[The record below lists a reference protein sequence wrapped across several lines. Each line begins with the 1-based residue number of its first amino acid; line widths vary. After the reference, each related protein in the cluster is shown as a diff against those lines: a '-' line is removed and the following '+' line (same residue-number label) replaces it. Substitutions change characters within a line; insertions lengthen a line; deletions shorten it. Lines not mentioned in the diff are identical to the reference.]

1 MTASPIRTRL
11 AVAGCLAASVAIGAC
26 SARPTDD
33 ITVRNSALIM
43 SGKNTNH
50 VSIDGTLSPGEWD
63 DAAVTHFSFCD
74 GGNPATLYVKNDEK
88 NLIMAMVVENAR
100 WRFGTPPA
108 GGTPGNDFLNL
119 YFDNDADGVVEAG
132 DNHWAVRGGDGLT
145 VDAYNPNGIPHWSS
159 DDGPAGGT
167 TDLIGA
173 VTHTNP
179 VWDGVGTYT
188 VEYLGQLNSAD
199 DAHDFSLNPG
209 DKVGVIAIFATAAP
223 CAGFQDSWP
232 AGATFETITLS
243 GGPAPPALLPD
254 GSACTADAVCANGH
268 CADGFCCNSAC
279 NGGVCQ
285 TCAAANGA
293 TANGVCTILGTSHTC
308 RAAADVCDVAETCDG
323 TNPGCPADAV
333 QPATQVCRAV
343 AAGNACDVPET
354 CDGSTVGCPTDAVA
368 PAGTLCR
375 PLAGPCDLAERCDGA
390 SLTCPTD
397 AFAAVGTICHTPAGP
412 CETTEVCGGTAACP
426 TSPAASPTCSFLL
439 RSSGSRVL
447 RANLAGTSPVNV
459 QNDSLMQMAT
469 TAPLPVA
476 LENVSPFSM
485 TYALDDYTV
494 LDSMVT
500 TTVGSRIR
508 GSAALGHLTGR
519 VQCDAT
525 TDALASIDSNNTYG
539 YGQEIQQWTD
549 QLTVT
554 SSGQFLLQLQLDSHL
569 TSVGVETVGVP
580 ASLATYVTATAAGGG
595 TPPLTMTDSLSLPLT
610 NRTRTAVIT
619 ASAGDVLNISGAL
632 TVQGVAQIRSAS
644 PVSVT
649 ADASN
654 TAIVRLTPITP
665 GASYKA
671 ASGRGLYAPDS
682 VAPTVRFTDP
692 DSGDNVR
699 GIEQVTVKARDDV
712 SGVALV
718 QVWAGT
724 TLLGECHQATC
735 RVSLDTRRFPEGP
748 LVLRASARDFE
759 GNVSAEARARV
770 TVDNKHRRP
779 DNHHGQGDQGDD
791 EDCD

>member
-1 MTASPIRTRL
+1 MTASPTRNRL
-11 AVAGCLAASVAIGAC
+11 AVAACLAASFAIGAC

-33 ITVRNSALIM
+33 VTVRNSALIM
-43 SGKNTNH
+43 SGTNTNH

-63 DAAVTHFSFCD
+63 DAAVTSFSFCD
-74 GGNPATLYVKNDEK
+74 GGNPAKLYVKNDEK

-119 YFDNDADGVVEAG
+119 YFDNDGDGIVETG

-145 VDAYNPNGIPHWSS
+145 VDAYNPNGIAHWSS
-159 DDGPAGGT
+159 DDSFDGGT

-188 VEYLGQLNSAD
+188 VEYLGQINSAD
-199 DAHDFSLNPG
+199 DAHDFSLTPG
-209 DKVGVIAIFATAAP
+209 DKLGVIAIFATAAP

-232 AGATFETITLS
+232 GGATFETIVLS
-243 GGPAPPALLPD
+243 GGPPPPPLLPD
-254 GSACTADAVCANGH
+254 GSACSADAVCASNH

-279 NGGVCQ
+279 DGGVCQ

-293 TANGVCTILGTSHTC
+293 SANGVCTMLGTSHTC
-308 RAAADVCDVAETCDG
+308 RAAADACDVVEVCDGTHATCPADGVAPAGQTCRGAIDTCDVAETCDG
-323 TNPGCPADAV
+323 ASIACPAN
-333 QPATQVCRAV
+333 AV
-343 AAGNACDVPET
+343 AL
-354 CDGSTVGCPTDAVA
+354 S
-368 PAGTLCR
+368 GTLCR
-375 PLAGPCDLAERCDGA
+375 PLAGPCDVAERCDG
-390 SLTCPTD
+390 TNTNCPTD
-397 AFAAVGTICHTPAGP
+397 GFAAVGTICHTPAGP
-412 CETTEVCGGTAACP
+412 CETAEVCGGTAACP
-426 TSPAASPTCSFLL
+426 TSPTAPATCTFKLS
-439 RSSGSRVL
+439 SSGSRVL
-447 RANLAGTSPVNV
+447 KANLAGTSPVNV
-459 QNDSLMQMAT
+459 RNDSQMQQVT

-476 LENVSPFSM
+476 LANASPFGM

-494 LDSMVT
+494 LDSLVT
-500 TTVGSRIR
+500 TTVGARIR

-525 TDALASIDSNNTYG
+525 TDTLASIDSNNTYG

-569 TSVGVETVGVP
+569 TSVGAETVGIP
-580 ASLATYVTATAAGGG
+580 ASLATYVTATAAAGG
-595 TPPLTMTDSLSLPLT
+595 TPLMLTDSLSLPLD
-610 NRTRTAVIT
+610 NRTITAVIT
-619 ASAGDVLNISGAL
+619 ATAGDVLNISGTL

-671 ASGRGLYAPDS
+671 ASGRGLYAPDG
-682 VAPTVRFTDP
+682 VAPTLRFVDP

-699 GIEQVTVKARDDV
+699 GIEQVSVKARDDV

-718 QVWAGT
+718 QVWAGST
-724 TLLGECHQATC
+724 PIGECHQATC
-735 RVSLDTRRFPEGP
+735 RVSLDTRQFPEGP

-759 GNVSAEARARV
+759 GNVSAEVRQRV

-779 DNHHGQGDQGDD
+779 DNHHGQNDQGDD